1 MKKSKKIKKAW
12 EFNKWW
18 MSTDVQV
25 EYAETLQSTYGP
37 SFVWFSANKEAAQ
50 ELLIDSDVREVMLE
64 AQKWIIDLQQL
75 PGQYMIQRGISDIWN
90 TVVLGRASSGTES
103 ERMSVSNAVDLNKVI
118 IDREIQ
124 RKMEE
129 FGYYDTT
136 TNQGTRQY
144 KIRSYEWIL
153 ECINNY
159 NNHIT
164 TGNPNSNSCPI

>member
-1 MKKSKKIKKAW
+1 MKCPNCKK
-12 EFNKWW
+12 
-18 MSTDVQV
+18 
-25 EYAETLQSTYGP
+25 EYKDNL
-37 SFVWFSANKEAAQ
+37 FSCPYCGTINKE
-50 ELLIDSDVREVMLE
+50 IY
-64 AQKWIIDLQQL
+64 K
-75 PGQYMIQRGISDIWN
+75 DIK
-90 TVVLGRASSGTES
+90 E
-103 ERMSVSNAVDLNKVI
+103 VDLNKVI

>member
-1 MKKSKKIKKAW
+1 
-12 EFNKWW
+12 
-18 MSTDVQV
+18 
-25 EYAETLQSTYGP
+25 
-37 SFVWFSANKEAAQ
+37 
-50 ELLIDSDVREVMLE
+50 MLE